1 MIIAEQLRNS
11 NRAEYLLYMWQVE
24 DLIRAHDRDIER
36 IEKEYLSRF
45 QLDDE
50 KTKAIQ
56 QWYADLCEMMQGEGL
71 TQQGHLQINN
81 NVLQELTE
89 LHEQLLHSDHFPY
102 YKEMYHNVLPHI
114 VRLRAKGSEKSAPE
128 LQTCFEALYGA
139 LLLKL
144 QRKPVSAETT
154 QALKDITTLLGQL
167 SDYYFQDKKEPIS
180 F

>member
-24 DLIRAHDRDIER
+24 DLIRAYDCNIER

-50 KTKAIQ
+50 KTKVIR
-56 QWYADLCEMMQGEGL
+56 QWYADLCEMIQHEGL
-71 TQQGHLQINN
+71 TQQGHLQINCN
-81 NVLQELTE
+81 ILQELTE

-114 VRLRAKGSEKSAPE
+114 VRLRAKGSDKSAPE

-144 QRKPVSAETT
+144 QHKPVSSETT
-154 QALKDITTLLGQL
+154 LALKDITTLLGQL

>member
-24 DLIRAHDRDIER
+24 DLIRAYDCNIER

-50 KTKAIQ
+50 KTKVIR
-56 QWYADLCEMMQGEGL
+56 QWYADLCEMIQREGL
-71 TQQGHLQINN
+71 TQQGHLQINCN
-81 NVLQELTE
+81 ILQELTE
-89 LHEQLLHSDHFPY
+89 LHEHL
-102 YKEMYHNVLPHI
+102 
-114 VRLRAKGSEKSAPE
+114 SAPE

-144 QRKPVSAETT
+144 QHKPVSSETT
-154 QALKDITTLLGQL
+154 LALKDITTLLGQL
-167 SDYYFQDKKEPIS
+167 SDYYFQDKKELIS